1 MTQLTPNEPVPPKQG
16 VAKNPRNARNPIHLE
31 AEKEFVLEQRK
42 RGKSVRQIEA
52 MSEEVLGYRL
62 AKSTVQDR
70 YDAAI
75 ADIKV
80 PLVEE
85 VRAQEIER
93 MDHYLDKLSAKIDEG
108 DEKAIAT
115 ALRISERRSKLL
127 GADAPVNV
135 QAVVANVD
143 VTDTPFGQVLQ
154 NQFRMNQEI
163 AEELIVEEEDDA

>member
-1 MTQLTPNEPVPPKQG
+1 MTELTPYEPSPPKKG
-16 VAKNPRNARNPIHLE
+16 VVKNPRNARSPIHLE

-52 MSEEVLGYRL
+52 LSEEVLGYRL
-62 AKSTVQDR
+62 AKSTVQER
-70 YDAAI
+70 YEAAI

-93 MDHYLDKLSAKIDEG
+93 MDMYLDKLSAKIDEG

-115 ALRISERRSKLL
+115 ALRISERRAKLL

-143 VTDTPFGQVLQ
+143 VSDTPFGQMLQQQYRANEEAAEVL
-154 NQFRMNQEI
+154 
-163 AEELIVEEEDDA
+163 ASEEDEDE